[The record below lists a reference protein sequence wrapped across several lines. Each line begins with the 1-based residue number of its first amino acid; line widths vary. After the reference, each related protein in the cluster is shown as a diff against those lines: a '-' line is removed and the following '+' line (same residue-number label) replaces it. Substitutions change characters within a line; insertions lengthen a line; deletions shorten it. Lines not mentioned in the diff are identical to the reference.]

1 MNRYRHR
8 SNWRSL
14 SSISFSSLSR
24 SFSSSFSRL
33 YHPQQEQ
40 KHRNSNNERKKSG
53 VYGLVGL
60 HAPKDF
66 ERLAADVI
74 DRVNDI
80 ISDIKGKQEKK
91 VLRKHRSN
99 TTVAAGVVEERIAT
113 WGEKNIVHQL
123 DEISDTICAV
133 VDVAELCRNTHP
145 DREFVQAAE
154 RTYLKLQNF
163 VQTLNG
169 T

>member
-8 SNWRSL
+8 RNWRSL

-24 SFSSSFSRL
+24 SFFFFFSRL

-40 KHRNSNNERKKSG
+40 KHRIANNERKKSG

-80 ISDIKGKQEKK
+80 ISDIKGKQEKRFFGSTA
-91 VLRKHRSN
+91 VILRWALALLKKESQR
-99 TTVAAGVVEERIAT
+99 
-113 WGEKNIVHQL
+113 GEKNIVHQL
-123 DEISDTICAV
+123 DEISDTY
-133 VDVAELCRNTHP
+133 R
-145 DREFVQAAE
+145 Q
-154 RTYLKLQNF
+154 
-163 VQTLNG
+163 
-169 T
+169 